1 MLVWWAANVR
11 WAGYRAADV
20 VEVVELLRIG
30 GAAITDR
37 DRELA
42 TQAGNAKVA
51 AALQGWQATGWEGG
65 VAVGFAALLYIGP
78 VWIAQLVLT
87 VLATIDDAGIAAG
100 WLWAWLFAAPAIG
113 ISPPATGLVRL
124 LRRGRPGVD

>member
-1 MLVWWAANVR
+1 MPVKDVCALLLGLGIAIVATLLARQVR
-11 WAGYRAADV
+11 DEADASM
-20 VEVVELLRIG
+20 R
-30 GAAITDR
+30 
-37 DRELA
+37 
-42 TQAGNAKVA
+42 
-51 AALQGWQATGWEGG
+51 WEGG

-78 VWIAQLVLT
+78 FWIAQLVLT
-87 VLATIDDAGIAAG
+87 VLATIDDSGIASG